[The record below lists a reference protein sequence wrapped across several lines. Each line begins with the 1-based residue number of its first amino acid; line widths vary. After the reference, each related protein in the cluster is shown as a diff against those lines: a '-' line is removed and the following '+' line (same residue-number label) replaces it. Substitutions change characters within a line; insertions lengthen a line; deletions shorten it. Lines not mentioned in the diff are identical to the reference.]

1 MKENGEYD
9 RFAKQHRR
17 VVVEGGAHSGP
28 AFLLWHREFLKRFE
42 TTVRLYDPSISLP
55 YWDSVLDSRIPKSA
69 DSYLFSNELFGETDN
84 NQSVING
91 PYSPWKTLEGNQF
104 ITRSVGESGSCLKQA
119 DIDTIMNKNGILNCL
134 GYSTPKE
141 ECASDD
147 HYANATMEPFNNLV
161 NIDALRNVYTDLLYE
176 YAPRPNCDNITD
188 CGSKYL
194 FCDRSHGK
202 PECVAK
208 IKIGGNCTGFEIPNL
223 AANFA
228 AVPATPYQCRDLGCL
243 CRFMGGC
250 PNGPLQRAVRTE
262 YRLMTE
268 DQRQRYHN
276 ALLQMKSNGLFDQ
289 IASVHTTAVQTGSA
303 HGGPAFHPWHR
314 EYLKR
319 YEFALRMVDPSIAL
333 PYWDS
338 TLDGALPTPADSI
351 LFSQE
356 LMGQADSN
364 GQLRSGRFAPW
375 RTLEGN
381 PFITRFVG
389 SGGACY
395 QESQIQWVWGQR
407 DIALML
413 AYSFPNAVGGC
424 PFQLIWNLPEVLTH
438 GNVHIFVGGDMLD
451 PRTSAN
457 DPLFYMH
464 HSFVDYIWEGY
475 RVRQQSRQQRETE
488 YPADNLQCEPAQH
501 FAGTPMLPFNPMN
514 NIDGLSN
521 AYTDNLYQFAERPTC
536 RSGANCGS
544 PYLFCDRSH
553 GAPRCAS
560 KVRIGGDCRG
570 FNFQEDVCFNG
581 FCSNGRCV
589 GRQLRADEDGEED
602 SEVNETGVQNDPA
615 GQIPDQVAFA
625 CYNEHECCA
634 IWAYE
639 GECENNSAY
648 MDIMCR
654 ASCGKTEN
662 CRKTCNRCREPRAWA
677 CTKTRGRSAK
687 SSFVSGGQCA
697 KKTCYN
703 ENQCCQQWSRNG
715 VCTDSP
721 D

>member
-1 MKENGEYD
+1 MSDNAA
-9 RFAKQHRR
+9 RNSPPPPNPPLPP
-17 VVVEGGAHSGP
+17 GGP
-28 AFLLWHREFLKRFE
+28 
-42 TTVRLYDPSISLP
+42 
-55 YWDSVLDSRIPKSA
+55 
-69 DSYLFSNELFGETDN
+69 
-84 NQSVING
+84 
-91 PYSPWKTLEGNQF
+91 
-104 ITRSVGESGSCLKQA
+104 
-119 DIDTIMNKNGILNCL
+119 
-134 GYSTPKE
+134 
-141 ECASDD
+141 
-147 HYANATMEPFNNLV
+147 
-161 NIDALRNVYTDLLYE
+161 
-176 YAPRPNCDNITD
+176 PNPN
-188 CGSKYL
+188 
-194 FCDRSHGK
+194 
-202 PECVAK
+202 
-208 IKIGGNCTGFEIPNL
+208 IPNL

-413 AYSFPNAVGGC
+413 AYSFPNAGC
-424 PFQLIWNLPEVLTH
+424 PFQLIWNLPELTH

-654 ASCGKTEN
+654 ASCGKCKPDYELIYGCLNRHPHCEKFKKQGLCEREKLWMTEN

-687 SSFVSGGQCA
+687 LNNNTASFVSGGQCA

-721 D
+721 DWMNSCSDYYKRCKAWANAGECKRSDWMKENCRLSCQTCLKKEELESICKAAPYANTQTSLFRDKRNTFLKFEEKRTFNIYKNEESEVETMFLEESLLKSEKKNK